1 MSGVSIRK
9 DSDIQELAQEI
20 VRMTKLEKNY

>member
-9 DSDIQELAQEI
+9 DSDIQQLAQEI